1 MVRVNQRVGIFGG
14 TFDPPHLG
22 HLLVAEL
29 ARDALQLDMVSFM
42 PAGKPPHKYR
52 STPSAG
58 HHRVAMLQLAIAG
71 NPAFDILTLEVE
83 ANRISYTADTLAT
96 LRHTIFTHDE
106 TLYFI
111 MGGDS
116 LAYFHTWR
124 EPGRILHLARLAV
137 IARPGWTIDLETL
150 ERHLPAARG
159 RVDIVEAPLIEISS
173 SDIRRRVREG
183 RTIRYF
189 VPDAVADY
197 IYQQHL
203 YIGMPS
209 PETEGGHF

>member
-29 ARDALQLDMVSFM
+29 ARDALHLDMVYFM

-52 STPSAG
+52 SSPSAG
-58 HHRVAMLQLAIAG
+58 HHRVAMLQLALAT
-71 NPAFDILTLEVE
+71 NPAFDILTIEVE
-83 ANRISYTADTLAT
+83 SDRVSYTADTLET
-96 LRHTIFTHDE
+96 LRRTTFTHDE

-124 EPGRILHLARLAV
+124 DPQRILQQARLAV
-137 IARPGWTIDLETL
+137 IARPGWTIDLKTL
-150 ERHLPAARG
+150 ERHLPEARG

-173 SDIRRRVREG
+173 SDIRRRVRNG

-189 VPDAVADY
+189 VPDSVAEY
-197 IYQQHL
+197 IHKHQL
-203 YIGMPS
+203 YLNVPTA
-209 PETEGGHF
+209 EHV

>member
-1 MVRVNQRVGIFGG
+1 MVRIASRVGIFGG

-22 HLLVAEL
+22 HLIVAEL
-29 ARDALQLDMVSFM
+29 ARDALQLDTVYFM

-52 STPSAG
+52 SAPSAG
-58 HHRVAMLQLAIAG
+58 RHRVAMLERAIAD
-71 NPAFDILTLEVE
+71 NPAFDILTIEVE
-83 ANRISYTADTLAT
+83 SERISYTADTLET
-96 LRHTIFTHDE
+96 LRRTMFTHGE

-124 EPGRILHLARLAV
+124 DPQRILCQAHLAV

-150 ERHLPAARG
+150 ETHLPEARG
-159 RVDIVEAPLIEISS
+159 RVEIVNAPLIEISS

-189 VPDAVADY
+189 VPDSVAEY
-197 IYQQHL
+197 IYTHHL
-203 YIGMPS
+203 YVNVPT
-209 PETEGGHF
+209 TEYV